1 MIHFTLQLCIK
12 PEKPQPDSFQDKPGL
27 IAIPH
32 DNNKTISE
40 IPYFLFH
47 IETSYDFDSTIWK
60 SGGYPIPTEAW
71 RTQLDDEIS
80 MMEPKT
86 GQKGS
91 KTFLPFKRLE
101 GGFRPSRP
109 DDEVKCSNVPLKF
122 EGGSFELIKSFSNF
136 FHRKFDRKWTKIH
149 IFGSATEDIWVR
161 TTSSCYQLWLFI
173 SLSL

>member
-1 MIHFTLQLCIK
+1 MKIFVAEETNSFKRKLIHFTIQLCIE

-86 GQKGS
+86 GQRV
-91 KTFLPFKRLE
+91 LRQ
-101 GGFRPSRP
+101 
-109 DDEVKCSNVPLKF
+109 
-122 EGGSFELIKSFSNF
+122 
-136 FHRKFDRKWTKIH
+136 FDRC
-149 IFGSATEDIWVR
+149 V
-161 TTSSCYQLWLFI
+161 C
-173 SLSL
+173 

>member
-1 MIHFTLQLCIK
+1 MFWHPIKSRLYLTECKKLCENETYFGGLPSFADIPSIGKIKEGLKIKFSIIRSSWLVGNPGRKFIK
-12 PEKPQPDSFQDKPGL
+12 PKQPQPNSFQDKPGLIARVSNWFILKNLKFQVKNFIYTLL

-80 MMEPKT
+80 MMEPKI

-91 KTFLPFKRLE
+91 K
-101 GGFRPSRP
+101 
-109 DDEVKCSNVPLKF
+109 
-122 EGGSFELIKSFSNF
+122 I
-136 FHRKFDRKWTKIH
+136 I
-149 IFGSATEDIWVR
+149 
-161 TTSSCYQLWLFI
+161 
-173 SLSL
+173 

>member
-27 IAIPH
+27 IAIAH

-86 GQKGS
+86 GKKGS
-91 KTFLPFKRLE
+91 ET
-101 GGFRPSRP
+101 
-109 DDEVKCSNVPLKF
+109 
-122 EGGSFELIKSFSNF
+122 I
-136 FHRKFDRKWTKIH
+136 
-149 IFGSATEDIWVR
+149 
-161 TTSSCYQLWLFI
+161 
-173 SLSL
+173 